1 MPEVAKLS
9 EIPVG
14 TMKRVKA
21 FDTNVLLS
29 NVRGKIYATQD
40 SCGHQKASLSR
51 GTLEGEI
58 VTCPL
63 HRAKFDVTTGR
74 NTSGINMSMP
84 PEIMQKLPPEMMAMF
99 QKTGEIIS
107 EIEIQPLNTYK
118 VVVKGDSISSRKQV
132 VRLSTM
138 SPQLPKVCFKN

>member
-14 TMKRVKA
+14 TMKRVRA

-40 SCGHQKASLSR
+40 GCGHQKASLSR

-84 PEIMQKLPPEMMAMF
+84 PEMMQKLPPEMMAMF
-99 QKTGEIIS
+99 QKTGEIIA
-107 EIEIQPLNTYK
+107 EIEIQPLKTYK
-118 VVVKGDSISSRKQV
+118 VVVKGDSIFLDNGS
-132 VRLSTM
+132 
-138 SPQLPKVCFKN
+138 

>member
-14 TMKRVKA
+14 TMKRVRA

-40 SCGHQKASLSR
+40 SCGHQRASLSR

-63 HRAKFDVTTGR
+63 HKAKFDVATGR
-74 NTSGINMSMP
+74 NTSGVQMSMP
-84 PEIMQKLPPEMMAMF
+84 PELMKKMPPEVITMF
-99 QKTGEIIS
+99 QKTGEILA
-107 EIEIQPLNTYK
+107 EIDIQPLKTYK
-118 VVVKGDSISSRKQV
+118 VVMKGDSIFLDSVS
-132 VRLSTM
+132 
-138 SPQLPKVCFKN
+138 